1 MKFLN
6 KLSEQTLRYFI
17 IIIGLLTFF
26 VTTYSFLDNSVF
38 NRMTNDDCLWVAEY
52 KGEKAVESLFI
63 IQIVPGGVTDK
74 AGVKD
79 GDKLVEING
88 KKFKTIN
95 EAQRFINEAE
105 AGDVLTYT
113 IVRGNNEVLKL
124 SFQAYKF
131 FNLVLIVSFLLSLG
145 FLIIGFVVG
154 YSKPK
159 AITSQIFFFLSIAF
173 AIAYSPG
180 FDYFSVYP
188 WGVVFGY
195 LVLKGFAGAF
205 VNPLF
210 IHFFLIYPI
219 RYEFKHR
226 NLFLWIIYLLS
237 IFLTIPAYFVA
248 VNVPAFPILSGLYMM
263 VGFHYLIKSYKKTDD
278 EIIKKS
284 FRIIIGG
291 FILGFM
297 GLTYLTIYSFF
308 AKKATFLVSPLWFA
322 PFLLVLA
329 IPISFGYSIFK
340 YKILDTESIIKKG
353 LVFGIL
359 TGIIVV
365 FYLSVV
371 YLADSVLSGYIGNNK
386 KIITF
391 TAIIVITFTFDFF
404 NKRAKDF
411 VDKQFYKDR
420 YNYRKALLE
429 FSQELPKMKSIK
441 QVIDRLGF
449 SISDTMGVENINIW
463 LNDERYLKILEK
475 ELGKDL
481 NAKHERISTVDD
493 HKQDNLMMKIFKD
506 NTEPVLLSAIEMGE
520 MNLTEDDIEAI
531 RRENIYLVVPIF
543 LKDKLVGAIN
553 FSKKPSGKE
562 YSEED
567 IYLLKTV
574 ASQTAISF
582 ESSRLQVEE
591 INKQKI
597 DEELGVAR
605 KIQESLLPDTHIQI
619 EGLDIEGSSTPAKT
633 IGGDFY
639 DFVKIS
645 DTKLLVIVADV
656 SGKGIPAALNLSK
669 VQAMI
674 QFSAKVF
681 NSPKDILK
689 SVNKQIY
696 NKIDR
701 KSFVTIAA
709 GLFDM
714 EAMTVKLCRAG
725 HNPILFAN
733 HENVKEL
740 NTKGMGLGLDNA
752 TLFDKNLEETELKL
766 NKGDTFV
773 FYSDGLTE
781 AMNNSKDEFGI
792 DNVKRI
798 ITENID
804 KTSFMIQR
812 NMIDEVKSFKG
823 NAEQNDDITMV
834 TIKVK

>member
-17 IIIGLLTFF
+17 ILIGLITFF
-26 VTTYSFLDNSVF
+26 VTSYSFLDNSVF
-38 NRMTNDDCLWVAEY
+38 NRMTNDDCLWLAEY
-52 KGEKAVESLFI
+52 NGEKATESLFI
-63 IQIVPGGVTDK
+63 VQIVPGGVTDK

-88 KKFKTIN
+88 KKFKNIN
-95 EAQRFINEAE
+95 EAQRLINEAE
-105 AGDVLTYT
+105 TGDVLTYT
-113 IVRGNNEVLKL
+113 IVRGNEVLKL

-131 FNLVLIVSFLLSLG
+131 FNLILIVSFLLSLG

-159 AITSQIFFFLSIAF
+159 EITSQIFFFLSMSF

-180 FDYFSVYP
+180 FDIFSTYP
-188 WGVVFGY
+188 WSIVY
-195 LVLKGFAGAF
+195 SYIILKAIAGAF

-210 IHFFLIYPI
+210 IHFFITYPI

-226 NLFLWIIYLLS
+226 KLFLWIIYGLS
-237 IFLTIPAYFVA
+237 IVLNIPSFLTSINIPAFQ
-248 VNVPAFPILSGLYMM
+248 ILSGLYMM
-263 VGFHYLIKSYKKTDD
+263 VGFHYLIKSYQKTDN

-291 FILGFM
+291 FILGFI
-297 GLTYLTIYSFF
+297 GLTYLTVYSFF
-308 AKKATFLVSPLWFA
+308 AKKATFLVSPLWFV

-359 TGIIVV
+359 TGIIVL

-371 YLADSVLSGYIGNNK
+371 YLADSVLSSYIGTNK
-386 KIITF
+386 RIITF

-441 QVIDRLGF
+441 QIIDKLGF

-463 LNDERYLKILEK
+463 LNDERYLNILEK
-475 ELGKDL
+475 ELEKELKRKD
-481 NAKHERISTVDD
+481 ERIFTVDD
-493 HKQDNLMMKIFKD
+493 NNQDNLMLKIFKD
-506 NTEPVLLSAIEMGE
+506 NSEPVLLSAIEMGE
-520 MNLTEDDIEAI
+520 MNLSQDDIETI
-531 RRENIYLVVPIF
+531 KRENIYLVVPIF
-543 LKDKLVGAIN
+543 LKDKLIGAIN

-605 KIQESLLPDTHIQI
+605 KIQESLLPSANIEI

-639 DFVKIS
+639 DFVKMS
-645 DTKLLVIVADV
+645 DRKLLIIVADV

-714 EAMTVKLCRAG
+714 DAMTVKLCRAG
-725 HNPILFAN
+725 HNPILFADAN
-733 HENVKEL
+733 SVKEI

-752 TLFDKNLEETELKL
+752 LLFDKNLEEAELKL

-781 AMNNSKDEFGI
+781 AMNTGKDEFGMDKVKKI
-792 DNVKRI
+792 ISDNI
-798 ITENID
+798 
-804 KTSFMIQR
+804 SSSAFMIQR
-812 NMIDEVKSFKG
+812 NMIDEVKEFKG